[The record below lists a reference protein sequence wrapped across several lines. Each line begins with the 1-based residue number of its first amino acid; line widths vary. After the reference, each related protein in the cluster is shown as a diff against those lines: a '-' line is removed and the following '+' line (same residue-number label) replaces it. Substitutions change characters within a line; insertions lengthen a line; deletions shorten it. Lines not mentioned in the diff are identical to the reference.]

1 MCLIMGGSK
10 AARRRRVKKAL
21 ELATAGMTIPEI
33 SARLIKEGHAASERT
48 VGKDLR
54 GVEAQEYLD
63 ELIRKQL
70 TDITIEK
77 DSNLRMKYRGQIIMR
92 LLPAKV
98 EQKVQGEVITYDVK
112 DLLDSMPN
120 SPVPQTPEE
129 KKEAATLE
137 ANL

>member
-1 MCLIMGGSK
+1 MGGSK
-10 AARRRRVKKAL
+10 AARKRRVKRVL
-21 ELATAGMTIPEI
+21 ELSTSGMTIPQI
-33 SARLIKEGHAASERT
+33 SAALKKEGIHAFSERT
-48 VGKDLR
+48 VWDDLNS
-54 GVEAQEYLD
+54 VEAKEYLD

-70 TDITIEK
+70 SDITIEK
-77 DSNLRMKYRGQIIMR
+77 SSNLRMKYRGQIIMR

-98 EQKVQGEVITYDVK
+98 EQKVQGELITYNVK

-120 SPVPQTPEE
+120 SIVVQTPEE